1 MDKELTDIEYDILN
15 AIYFV
20 ESFDHIL
27 EECKEKPAVVGDVLK
42 QLIHKK
48 YVVAMKWD
56 EDKKEFM
63 RSFIY
68 DSDDMRAYHYLITKE
83 GLSAHTSA

>member
-1 MDKELTDIEYDILN
+1 MENELSDIEYSILG
-15 AIYFV
+15 AVYFV
-20 ESFDHIL
+20 DSFDHIL

-48 YVVAMKWD
+48 FIVPMKWD
-56 EDKKEFM
+56 EERKEYI

-68 DSDDMRAYHYLITKE
+68 DTDDMRAYHYLATKE
-83 GLSAHTSA
+83 GLIAHNTR